1 MNIPVWC
8 LSNDVGRW
16 ARKLQKIFSIEKL
29 LADSVISSEV
39 QIRKPNCAIYQYL
52 LDHSGF
58 SPNEILFV
66 DDRKKN
72 VDTAIAMGI
81 PSIQFSFD
89 LGYDGIKK
97 KYLLVPPDQDEYNN
111 LPDIV

>member
-1 MNIPVWC
+1 
-8 LSNDVGRW
+8 
-16 ARKLQKIFSIEKL
+16 
-29 LADSVISSEV
+29 
-39 QIRKPNCAIYQYL
+39 
-52 LDHSGF
+52 
-58 SPNEILFV
+58 
-66 DDRKKN
+66 
-72 VDTAIAMGI
+72 MGI